1 MSMNDNFCEDQC
13 PDDFDDIDIKRDY
26 EQNGNRHQSPNDRPG
41 EYIAKLRGLPWGA
54 TQNEILKFFDDC
66 EVLNDRNGVHIIMSR
81 DNRPSG
87 DAFIEFASSEDLE
100 KALKKDRCHM
110 GSRYIEGKYMFI
122 LNLH

>member
-1 MSMNDNFCEDQC
+1 MKTIYTSFL
-13 PDDFDDIDIKRDY
+13 FK
-26 EQNGNRHQSPNDRPG
+26 PG

-66 EVLNDRNGVHIIMSR
+66 EVVNERDGVHIIMSK

-87 DAFIEFASSEDLE
+87 EAFVEFASANDLE

-110 GSRYIEGKYMFI
+110 GSRYIEGIFTAS
-122 LNLH
+122 